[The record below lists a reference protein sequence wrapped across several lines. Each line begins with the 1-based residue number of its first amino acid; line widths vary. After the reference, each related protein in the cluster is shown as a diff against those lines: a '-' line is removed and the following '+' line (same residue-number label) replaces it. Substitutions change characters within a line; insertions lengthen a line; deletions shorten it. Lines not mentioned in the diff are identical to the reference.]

1 LPAWFYPHLWFHG
14 AFTAR
19 VKGANFRMVH
29 VGARVEN
36 EIFWRNTFVG
46 ERAVTDLIAQQAY
59 AIDAFLD
66 VGANSGF
73 YSLMVAALNRQAAV
87 FAFEPSLANLRV
99 LEHNVAIND
108 MEITLVPEAVTSSD
122 GSVTFYDW
130 DEISYSASLEK
141 DFHPGG
147 KPRMVQG
154 VKLDTFAEKNGLFG
168 RKLLLKID
176 VEGHEIGVLEGA
188 RELIATAVGAVVELL
203 TTEAVA
209 AAASTL
215 GADRFR
221 FSRIDE
227 SAQRL
232 VDLTTQVRA
241 GEPVQGGNYFL
252 QPARAD

>member
-1 LPAWFYPHLWFHG
+1 
-14 AFTAR
+14 
-19 VKGANFRMVH
+19 
-29 VGARVEN
+29 
-36 EIFWRNTFVG
+36 
-46 ERAVTDLIAQQAY
+46 
-59 AIDAFLD
+59 
-66 VGANSGF
+66 
-73 YSLMVAALNRQAAV
+73 
-87 FAFEPSLANLRV
+87 
-99 LEHNVAIND
+99 
-108 MEITLVPEAVTSSD
+108 
-122 GSVTFYDW
+122 
-130 DEISYSASLEK
+130 
-141 DFHPGG
+141 
-147 KPRMVQG
+147 
-154 VKLDTFAEKNGLFG
+154 
-168 RKLLLKID
+168 LLKID